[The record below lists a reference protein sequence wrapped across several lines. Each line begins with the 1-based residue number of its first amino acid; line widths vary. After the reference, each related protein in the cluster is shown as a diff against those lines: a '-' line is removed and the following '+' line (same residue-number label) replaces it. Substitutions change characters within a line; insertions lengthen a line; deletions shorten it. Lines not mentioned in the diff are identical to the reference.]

1 MHPFCSLYSSPIFLH
16 FSVIH
21 LFLHSVLCPCSS
33 YTIRPSSTP
42 SPFSHSLCT
51 ELASYGCNSSSSSSS
66 SSSPSSYA
74 SSSTRLFST
83 YLSSRFLASFSCYP
97 MAARINCLNPIALL
111 RRSSLLQ
118 LLSSRRRSS
127 NCRGATMLSR
137 VPTISLYV
145 TLWMHNTLF
154 QTRTFKKNEDTR
166 SSGIEDRMVAA
177 IGRTMDEWWLENN
190 RMAAI

>member
-42 SPFSHSLCT
+42 FLFSQSLCT
-51 ELASYGCNSSSSSSS
+51 EPASYGCNSSSSSSS

-97 MAARINCLNPIALL
+97 MAARINCQNPLALL
-111 RRSSLLQ
+111 RRSSLLP
-118 LLSSRRRSS
+118 LLRSRRRSS
-127 NCRGATMLSR
+127 NCKGSMMLSP
-137 VPTISLYV
+137 VPSTSLYM

-154 QTRTFKKNEDTR
+154 QIRTRRKMKKTLGAATMETR
-166 SSGIEDRMVAA
+166 LQS
-177 IGRTMDEWWLENN
+177 L
-190 RMAAI
+190 